1 MIDAAQPVSELLFE
15 QAACGLLATDAHG
28 MILCANASAHAWLG
42 YGAGQLAGKVGILD
56 LLAVGARLFYHTRC
70 RPLLETQGAVA
81 EIQLDLVT
89 RGGARL
95 PVLINIVRRSDD
107 GHQVDHWAIFR
118 SADRHAYEHA
128 LLTARRTAEAALEA
142 RREAEARLQALNAQL
157 SQADRR
163 KDEFLATLSHELRNP
178 LAPMR
183 SALDVF
189 RLKYGN
195 TGSGADERLMLAFD
209 RQLRHLT
216 RLVDDLMEISRIT
229 QNRMQLRRAP
239 VDLCALARGAAHDM
253 AAVMAAGRHTLRLA
267 IPEAPLVVDGDATR
281 LAQVAINLLANAAKY
296 TPDGGLVELELG
308 CSDGHAELRVR
319 DNGIGIPPDALAS
332 VFEMFSQ
339 LQPALQRSRGGLGIG
354 LALARGIVDLHGGSI
369 GVASDGPGRGSEFV
383 LRLPLVAGCAEP
395 APEQAAAPLPA
406 ALRVLVVDD
415 NVDAA
420 ETMVMAL
427 ELFGCAT
434 RIAHTA
440 ADALAIAPG
449 FAPDVA
455 LLDIGLPDINGYE
468 LARRLRGAQ
477 GQGDLILIAA
487 TGWGQENDRRMAL
500 EAGFD
505 HHLTKPI
512 DIDKLRLLLV
522 R

>member
-1 MIDAAQPVSELLFE
+1 MDTVQPVSDLLFE

-28 MILCANASAHAWLG
+28 MILCANATAHALLG
-42 YGAGQLAGKVGILD
+42 YDSEQLAGKVCMHD
-56 LLAVGARLFYHTRC
+56 LLSVGARLFHHTRC
-70 RPLLETQGAVA
+70 QPLLETEGAVT
-81 EIQLDLVT
+81 EVQLDLVA
-89 RGGARL
+89 RGGVRV
-95 PVLINIVRRSDD
+95 PVLINIVRRPD
-107 GHQVDHWAIFR
+107 GGRNVDHWAIFR
-118 SADRHAYEHA
+118 SSDRHAYEHA

-142 RREAEARLQALNAQL
+142 RHQAEAQLHKLNAQL

-183 SALDVF
+183 SALDVL
-189 RLKYGN
+189 RIKHGK
-195 TGSGADERLMLAFD
+195 TDSGADERLMLAFD

-253 AAVMAAGRHTLRLA
+253 APVMAASRHTLRLR

-281 LAQVAINLLANAAKY
+281 LAQVTINLLTNAVKY

-308 CSDGHAELRVR
+308 CEDGHAELRVR
-319 DNGIGIPPDALAS
+319 DNGIGIAPEALAT

-354 LALARGIVDLHGGSI
+354 LALARGIVDLHGGAI
-369 GVASDGPGRGSEFV
+369 GVTSDGPGRGSEFM
-383 LRLPLVAGCAEP
+383 LRLPLVEGCASP
-395 APEQAAAPLPA
+395 AAEQAPGAVPA

-427 ELFGCAT
+427 QLFGCET
-434 RIAHTA
+434 RTAHTA
-440 ADALAIAPG
+440 AAALEMAPG

-468 LARRLRGAQ
+468 LARRLRAAENKHA
-477 GQGDLILIAA
+477 LILIAA
-487 TGWGQENDRRMAL
+487 TGWGQENDRRMAFD
-500 EAGFD
+500 AGFD

-512 DIDKLRLLLV
+512 DIEKLRLLLV